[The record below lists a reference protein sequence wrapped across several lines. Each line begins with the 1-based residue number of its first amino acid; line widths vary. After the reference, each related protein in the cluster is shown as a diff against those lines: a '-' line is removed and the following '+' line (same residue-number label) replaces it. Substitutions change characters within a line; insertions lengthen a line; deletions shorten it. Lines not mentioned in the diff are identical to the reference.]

1 MKKNVLSILGAVLI
15 IPLVIAAIKKKKAKR
30 ELRNRVLADGNSDYK
45 GTANDIAQGISG
57 KTKQLY
63 RELITQVHPDRFVD
77 DRKIIADEL
86 AQRITRAKHNYSQ
99 LAEIEKEVKNFLNN

>member
-1 MKKNVLSILGAVLI
+1 MKKNVLNILGAILIVPLI
-15 IPLVIAAIKKKKAKR
+15 ITIIKKKKVKR

-57 KTKQLY
+57 RTKKLY

-86 AQRITRAKHNYSQ
+86 TQRITRAKHNYSQ
-99 LAEIEKEVKNFLNN
+99 LVEIEKEVKVFFNN